1 METQASWNLNT
12 RTSAMKV
19 SSNQMNVALALAS
32 QTGSV
37 SVFLIDS
44 MNPSLESPPYVLEH
58 LHDGVPLALDI
69 QRDSLQCVT
78 VGCDGKINLVHVR
91 FHLL

>member
-1 METQASWNLNT
+1 
-12 RTSAMKV
+12 MKA

-37 SVFLIDS
+37 SVFLIDA
-44 MNPSLESPPYVLEH
+44 MNPSLESPPYVLEN
-58 LHDGVPLALDI
+58 LHDRVPLALDI

-91 FHLL
+91 FHQL